1 MSGSHRAHPLPHTGA
16 QAAVPGARREPDP
29 YQPAGASYPSYG
41 QSQQPAQGQA
51 HGSYDQAYQQQ
62 SHQQPYQ
69 QQAYPAHE
77 AYPSGYQ
84 QPYAGGYQQQYP
96 ADPYGQQYP
105 GYPAHPAHPS
115 YEASAPYE
123 APGPYDAP
131 GSYQATAQYQ
141 APAPYQEYGTY
152 GGAGVYEASEPYEP
166 GDEVY
171 LRSGAEDGG
180 DESYGSGGW
189 FEPAG
194 PNGPH
199 LSQGVHEPAADGPGP
214 AVVAR
219 AVPGATAPAEPR
231 SQGRRR
237 KAKKK
242 SHGGALTAGTAL
254 LLAAA
259 AAGWYTVGPGGS
271 APAVTSAD
279 GGGPEGPDAAA
290 PDAAPQAA
298 QVAAAH
304 TEAPAADRSESR
316 ADGSLV
322 AIPGLGAAF
331 TARIPATT
339 NQVVLASGKSKDGN
353 ETTVTVWTRTP
364 EGRWL
369 AGEAWAGH
377 NAYKGWTTDHNEGDL
392 RSPIGVFTL
401 TDAGGRNADPGSK
414 LPYDKDAN
422 FVVSGKGF
430 AGESLAGSFDYVV
443 AINYNRV
450 QGASPLDA
458 RRPNGST
465 KGGGIWIH
473 VDHGGPT
480 HGCISVPEDKM
491 ARLLQLL
498 DPAAN
503 PVIVMGDAAS
513 LAA

>member
-1 MSGSHRAHPLPHTGA
+1 M
-16 QAAVPGARREPDP
+16 
-29 YQPAGASYPSYG
+29 
-41 QSQQPAQGQA
+41 
-51 HGSYDQAYQQQ
+51 
-62 SHQQPYQ
+62 
-69 QQAYPAHE
+69 
-77 AYPSGYQ
+77 
-84 QPYAGGYQQQYP
+84 
-96 ADPYGQQYP
+96 
-105 GYPAHPAHPS
+105 
-115 YEASAPYE
+115 
-123 APGPYDAP
+123 
-131 GSYQATAQYQ
+131 
-141 APAPYQEYGTY
+141 
-152 GGAGVYEASEPYEP
+152 
-166 GDEVY
+166 
-171 LRSGAEDGG
+171 
-180 DESYGSGGW
+180 
-189 FEPAG
+189 
-194 PNGPH
+194 
-199 LSQGVHEPAADGPGP
+199 
-214 AVVAR
+214 
-219 AVPGATAPAEPR
+219 
-231 SQGRRR
+231 
-237 KAKKK
+237 
-242 SHGGALTAGTAL
+242 TAGTAL
-254 LLAAA
+254 LVAAA
-259 AAGWYTVGPGGS
+259 AAGWYTVGPGGT
-271 APAVTSAD
+271 APAVTAAD
-279 GGGPEGPDAAA
+279 GGGPDGPDAAA

-298 QVAAAH
+298 QAAQAAAAH
-304 TEAPAADRSESR
+304 TEAPAADRSENR

-322 AIPGLGAAF
+322 AIPGLGPAF

-339 NQVVLASGKSKDGN
+339 NQVVLASGRSKDGN
-353 ETTVTVWTRTP
+353 ETTVTVWTRTA

-422 FVVSGKGF
+422 FVVGGKGF

-450 QGASPLDA
+450 QGASPLDG

>member
-1 MSGSHRAHPLPHTGA
+1 MSGSHRAQPLPHPGVT
-16 QAAVPGARREPDP
+16 AAVPGARREPDP
-29 YQPAGASYPSYG
+29 YQPAGAYPSYG
-41 QSQQPAQGQA
+41 QSQQPAQGQP
-51 HGSYDQAYQQQ
+51 HGAYDQGYQQQAYQQ
-62 SHQQPYQ
+62 SSYQQQAYQ

-77 AYPSGYQ
+77 AYPSSYQ
-84 QPYAGGYQQQYP
+84 QPYADGYRQQYP
-96 ADPYGQQYP
+96 AEPYGQQYP
-105 GYPAHPAHPS
+105 GYPADRS
-115 YEASAPYE
+115 YEASA
-123 APGPYDAP
+123 
-131 GSYQATAQYQ
+131 SYG
-141 APAPYQEYGTY
+141 APAPYQEPYQEYGTY
-152 GGAGVYEASEPYEP
+152 GDAGVYEVSEPYEP

-171 LRSGAEDGG
+171 LRSGAEDGD

-189 FEPAG
+189 FEPVT
-194 PNGPH
+194 PDVPH
-199 LSQGVHEPAADGPGP
+199 RSRGVHEPADEPGP

-219 AVPGATAPAEPR
+219 AVPGATAPGEPR

-259 AAGWYTVGPGGS
+259 AAGWYTVGPGTA
-271 APAVTSAD
+271 APAATSAD
-279 GGGPEGPDAAA
+279 GPGPDGPDAAA
-290 PDAAPQAA
+290 PAPDAAQPQSAA
-298 QVAAAH
+298 APAAAH
-304 TEAPAADRSESR
+304 TGAPAADRSESR
-316 ADGSLV
+316 ADGSLA

-339 NQVVLASGKSKDGN
+339 NQVVLASGKGKDTN
-353 ETTVTVWTRTP
+353 ETTVTVWSRTP

-392 RSPIGVFTL
+392 RSPIGVFAL
-401 TDAGGRNADPGSK
+401 TDAGGRKADPGSK

-450 QGASPLDA
+450 PGVTPLDP
-458 RRPNGST
+458 RRPDGGG

-491 ARLLQLL
+491 AQLLRLL

>member
-1 MSGSHRAHPLPHTGA
+1 M
-16 QAAVPGARREPDP
+16 
-29 YQPAGASYPSYG
+29 
-41 QSQQPAQGQA
+41 
-51 HGSYDQAYQQQ
+51 
-62 SHQQPYQ
+62 
-69 QQAYPAHE
+69 
-77 AYPSGYQ
+77 
-84 QPYAGGYQQQYP
+84 
-96 ADPYGQQYP
+96 
-105 GYPAHPAHPS
+105 
-115 YEASAPYE
+115 
-123 APGPYDAP
+123 
-131 GSYQATAQYQ
+131 
-141 APAPYQEYGTY
+141 
-152 GGAGVYEASEPYEP
+152 
-166 GDEVY
+166 
-171 LRSGAEDGG
+171 
-180 DESYGSGGW
+180 
-189 FEPAG
+189 
-194 PNGPH
+194 
-199 LSQGVHEPAADGPGP
+199 
-214 AVVAR
+214 
-219 AVPGATAPAEPR
+219 
-231 SQGRRR
+231 
-237 KAKKK
+237 
-242 SHGGALTAGTAL
+242 TAGTAL

-290 PDAAPQAA
+290 PQAA
-298 QVAAAH
+298 QAAQAAAAH
-304 TEAPAADRSESR
+304 TEAPAADRSETR

-322 AIPGLGAAF
+322 AIPGLGPAF
-331 TARIPATT
+331 AARIPATT

-353 ETTVTVWTRTP
+353 ETTVTVWTRTA

-450 QGASPLDA
+450 QGASPLDG
-458 RRPNGST
+458 RRPNGGS

-491 ARLLQLL
+491 ARLLQVL

>member
-16 QAAVPGARREPDP
+16 PAAVPGARREPDP
-29 YQPAGASYPSYG
+29 YQPAGAYPSYG

-62 SHQQPYQ
+62 SHQQQQPYQ

-77 AYPSGYQ
+77 AYPSSYQ
-84 QPYAGGYQQQYP
+84 QPYAGGYQQYP
-96 ADPYGQQYP
+96 AEPYGQQYP
-105 GYPAHPAHPS
+105 GYPAHQS

-123 APGPYDAP
+123 AP
-131 GSYQATAQYQ
+131 AQYQ
-141 APAPYQEYGTY
+141 APAPYQEYGSY

-171 LRSGAEDGG
+171 LRSGAEDAG

-189 FEPAG
+189 FEPVE
-194 PNGPH
+194 PVGPH
-199 LSQGVHEPAADGPGP
+199 RSRGVHEPADEPGP

-219 AVPGATAPAEPR
+219 AVPSATAPGEPR

-298 QVAAAH
+298 QAAAAH
-304 TEAPAADRSESR
+304 TEAPAADRSENR

-322 AIPGLGAAF
+322 AIPGLGPAF

-339 NQVVLASGKSKDGN
+339 NQVVLASGRSKDGN

-414 LPYDKDAN
+414 LPYDKDAD

-450 QGASPLDA
+450 QGASPLDG